1 MDSFLPGSFPLSSSA
16 DLESVEDELN
26 IFGKVRVNDCIL
38 DSSYLELLPITTV
51 SGDTREFVFE
61 IPSTPLPK
69 YLLLSDIFCSTR
81 LSLVK
86 VAKGSTK
93 EEPVTAEDNVVLTDF
108 SPDTLFSKF
117 DTFIGDQPVSNSCD
131 HRNVYVDIVR
141 KSSFSKHALETYLA
155 VENAAYNDFTV
166 DSVESESHLRKVQ
179 KFCSS
184 DPDQIPVV
192 HQVGVLTHDFN
203 TLKQPV
209 PQTTSFKFKLKRAP
223 DEVLIFGNPAPKQ
236 LTEEEADALAAQ
248 QVAEA
253 LAAASGQSGAGTS
266 KASTESQASNE
277 QSKKEY
283 TFKVKMVSISLLVK
297 RMTISNNLV
306 KKHRQMFENGNVA
319 RYYFYRSISSWFSI
333 PQGQSQF
340 RSARLF
346 SASSL
351 PAKLFFCFFTQE
363 RLQGKFTLNS
373 QKYQMPKNLVSVNL
387 TLDNRTV
394 DAFSSIYSEKLD
406 DGMDNFL
413 YTRLFQ
419 VMGNYYSNSGPP
431 ITKSQFLSDF
441 FVIYFDLS
449 ASMESLENALPLI
462 KSGDLKLSLE
472 FSKTTDITYHCLTF
486 ASSPSLLTLDG
497 NGQCAVSYR
506 S

>member
-1 MDSFLPGSFPLSSSA
+1 M
-16 DLESVEDELN
+16 
-26 IFGKVRVNDCIL
+26 
-38 DSSYLELLPITTV
+38 
-51 SGDTREFVFE
+51 
-61 IPSTPLPK
+61 
-69 YLLLSDIFCSTR
+69 
-81 LSLVK
+81 K
-86 VAKGSTK
+86 VAKGGTK
-93 EEPVTAEDNVVLTDF
+93 EEPVTQEDNVVLTDY

-117 DTFIGDQPVSNSCD
+117 DTFIGDAPISNSCD
-131 HRNVYVDIVR
+131 HRNIYVDIVR
-141 KSSFSKHALETYLA
+141 KSSFSRHALETYLE
-155 VENAAYNDFTV
+155 VENAAYNNFTV
-166 DSVESESHLRKVQ
+166 DSVECDAHIKKARPFL
-179 KFCSS
+179 S
-184 DPDQIPVV
+184 DDPNHIPVV

-209 PQTTSFKFKLKRAP
+209 PQMTSFKFKLKRAP
-223 DEVLIFGNPAPKQ
+223 DEVLIFGSPMVRPM
-236 LTEEEADALAAQ
+236 TEAEVDALAQ
-248 QVAEA
+248 QEVERKLAEA
-253 LAAASGQSGAGTS
+253 AESAAGG
-266 KASTESQASNE
+266 ASTAPAAKEKTKPTE
-277 QSKKEY
+277 KEY
-283 TFKVKMVSISLLVK
+283 TFKVKIVSISLLVK
-297 RMTISNNLV
+297 RITISNNLV
-306 KKHRQMFENGNVA
+306 KKHRQMFDSGNVA
-319 RYYFYRSISSWFSI
+319 RYYFYRSISSWFSV

-363 RLQGKFTLNS
+363 RLQGKYDLNI
-373 QKYQMPKNLVSVNL
+373 QKYQKPNHLVSVNL

-406 DGMDNFL
+406 DGLDNFL

-431 ITKSQFLSDF
+431 ISRSQFLNDF

-449 ASMESLENALPLI
+449 TNMESLENALPLI

-472 FSKTTDITYHCLTF
+472 FSKTTETTYHCLTF

-497 NGQCAVSYR
+497 NGICAVSYR